1 MSTTSTRPL
10 QPPCAHMHPL
20 HTRPNFSRAAGHFG
34 WRRVLLLALGPSTP
48 LLSASS
54 RPARVVAPLQ
64 ATSKRCTSCSRSR
77 VESANTTSSMASGR
91 KWPIFPCIG
100 SSVTFTSSVVCRPCV
115 QRSHS
120 TAHDFCR
127 PVRSRLLHAHPPW
140 RLVEIGPFFHASV
153 RRSHS
158 RPAWCAGHVCSAR
171 TARPVTFVVLCA
183 PACCT
188 HTHPWSVR
196 CAPGKKKDQDSTKR
210 QKRTAASRI
219 PAWSPTAV
227 LTRRYRA

>member
-64 ATSKRCTSCSRSR
+64 ATSMRCTSCSRSR

-120 TAHDFCR
+120 AVHDFCR
-127 PVRSRLLHAHPPW
+127 PVRSRLLHAHPP
-140 RLVEIGPFFHASV
+140 LV
-153 RRSHS
+153 
-158 RPAWCAGHVCSAR
+158 SAR
-171 TARPVTFVVLCA
+171 RARQ
-183 PACCT
+183 
-188 HTHPWSVR
+188 
-196 CAPGKKKDQDSTKR
+196 KKKTRTPQKGKR
-210 QKRTAASRI
+210 ELQHPGFPRG
-219 PAWSPTAV
+219 PPPQ
-227 LTRRYRA
+227 Y

>member
-20 HTRPNFSRAAGHFG
+20 HTRPNFSRVAGHFG

-120 TAHDFCR
+120 AARDFCR
-127 PVRSRLLHAHPPW
+127 PVRSRLLHAHPP
-140 RLVEIGPFFHASV
+140 LV
-153 RRSHS
+153 
-158 RPAWCAGHVCSAR
+158 SAR
-171 TARPVTFVVLCA
+171 RARQ
-183 PACCT
+183 
-188 HTHPWSVR
+188 
-196 CAPGKKKDQDSTKR
+196 KKKDQDSTKR

>member
-20 HTRPNFSRAAGHFG
+20 HTRPNFSRVAGHFG

-120 TAHDFCR
+120 AVHDFCR
-127 PVRSRLLHAHPPW
+127 PVRSRLLHAHPP
-140 RLVEIGPFFHASV
+140 LV
-153 RRSHS
+153 
-158 RPAWCAGHVCSAR
+158 SAR
-171 TARPVTFVVLCA
+171 RARQ
-183 PACCT
+183 
-188 HTHPWSVR
+188 
-196 CAPGKKKDQDSTKR
+196 KKKTRTPQKGKR
-210 QKRTAASRI
+210 ELQHPGFPRG
-219 PAWSPTAV
+219 PPPQ
-227 LTRRYRA
+227 Y